1 MSIRGQVLADFIAER
16 LDEDGP
22 LAEIPVEE
30 DIPEP
35 LTLFTDGSSCL
46 EWSGAGLILTNPKGT
61 EFTYPLRFKF
71 DVSNNEA
78 EYEAL
83 VAGLRIAEQM
93 GVKNLEAK
101 VDSRTKKRKQEGGCS
116 QQDRIHQL
124 RPPNQASLGRSAER
138 KIDRRKGNPCGCGR
152 RRISMDDTAARV
164 PHIWHV
170 RNKES
175 TSHQNQVKTIYRNRW
190 CPVPKG
196 KPQLG
201 EGIKARLDEGSKNW
215 IEEVS
220 HVLWGHRTMIKT
232 SNEDTLFSLTYGTE
246 AVIPAEIGMPSLRKE
261 PQFAK
266 QKSKAKW
273 RSTIM
278 PRSAAQLLSQETSC
292 TATMKLATQKKVEN
306 LVQNGK
312 DHTKWWKHLEKEH
325 IRSGTE
331 AKTYSRELGTSKT

>member
-1 MSIRGQVLADFIAER
+1 MSIRGQVLADFIAEK
-16 LDEDGP
+16 LDEDDP
-22 LAEIPVEE
+22 PAEIPVEE
-30 DIPEP
+30 DILEP

-46 EWSGAGLILTNPKGT
+46 EGSGAGLILTNPKGM
-61 EFTYPLRFKF
+61 EFTYALRFEF
-71 DVSNNEA
+71 DASNNEA

-101 VDSRTKKRKQEGGCS
+101 VDSRLVANQISGSYVAKEQSTKKRKQESGCS

-124 RPPNQASLGRSAER
+124 LPPNQASLGRSAER
-138 KIDRRKGNPCGCGR
+138 KIDRRKGNPGSCGR

-170 RNKES
+170 TSRNRES

-246 AVIPAEIGMPSLRKE
+246 AVIPAEIGMPSLRC
-261 PQFAK
+261 AK
-266 QKSKAKW
+266 VDQIQNDEALLLNLDILEVKQE
-273 RSTIM
+273 R
-278 PRSAAQLLSQETSC
+278 AA
-292 TATMKLATQKKVEN
+292 
-306 LVQNGK
+306 
-312 DHTKWWKHLEKEH
+312 
-325 IRSGTE
+325 IRE
-331 AKTYSRELGTSKT
+331 AKKQSKNGEVL